1 MKQKISMR
9 TKWTVQGW
17 LLMLPSLI
25 FLVGFTVYPVIRTLI
40 QSFMKT
46 SNNAK
51 APAEFIGFKNYI
63 NVFRDPVF
71 AIVIKNTLKFSLIVI
86 PLGLVIGFLLATLV
100 SKNIKGIGVARALVF
115 YPNVAPVVGFATIWT
130 FLFTP
135 NIGVISHVMKAL
147 SMKPVDFLNNPKT
160 ALYAIMAV
168 YLWREASYMM
178 IFYISGLQNISQ
190 EYYEAAHLDG
200 ASGWGYHA
208 KDHHSAGTA
217 HHPVRADHHHGG
229 RLQDG
234 GPDHGHDHQGRTQQ
248 QHQPADE
255 SHLPD
260 RLLLLGYGAGV
271 GADHL
276 HAGLY
281 DGGRPGAVHHHGQA
295 RVLRKLRRPL

>member
-51 APAEFIGFKNYI
+51 MPAEFIGFKNYI
-63 NVFRDPVF
+63 NVFKDPVF

-100 SKNIKGIGVARALVF
+100 NKNIKGIGVARALIF

-200 ASGWGYHA
+200 ASGWDIMR
-208 KDHHSAGTA
+208 KITI
-217 HHPVRADHHHGG
+217 PLVQPTTLFVLTITMADAFKMVD
-229 RLQDG
+229 LIMVMTTKG
-234 GPDHGHDHQGRTQQ
+234 GPNNSTN
-248 QHQPADE
+248 
-255 SHLPD
+255 
-260 RLLLLGYGAGV
+260 LLMNHIYQTAFSYW
-271 GADHL
+271 DT
-276 HAGLY
+276 
-281 DGGRPGAVHHHGQA
+281 GQA
-295 RVLRKLRRPL
+295 SVLTICMLGFMMVVALVQFTTMDKRAYYEN

>member
-46 SNNAK
+46 STNAK
-51 APAEFIGFKNYI
+51 MPAEFIGFKNYI
-63 NVFRDPVF
+63 NVFKDPVF

-100 SKNIKGIGVARALVF
+100 SKNIKGIGVARALIF

-200 ASGWGYHA
+200 ASGWDIMR
-208 KDHHSAGTA
+208 KITI
-217 HHPVRADHHHGG
+217 PLVQPTTLFVLTITMADAFKMVD
-229 RLQDG
+229 LIMVMTTKG
-234 GPDHGHDHQGRTQQ
+234 GPNNSTN
-248 QHQPADE
+248 
-255 SHLPD
+255 
-260 RLLLLGYGAGV
+260 LLMNHIYQTAFSYW
-271 GADHL
+271 DT
-276 HAGLY
+276 
-281 DGGRPGAVHHHGQA
+281 GQA
-295 RVLRKLRRPL
+295 SVLTICMLGFMMVVALVQFTTMDKRAYYEN

>member
-86 PLGLVIGFLLATLV
+86 PLGLVIGFLLAPLV

-200 ASGWGYHA
+200 ASGWDIMR
-208 KDHHSAGTA
+208 KITI
-217 HHPVRADHHHGG
+217 PLVQPTTLFVLTITMADAFKMVD
-229 RLQDG
+229 LIMVMTTKG
-234 GPDHGHDHQGRTQQ
+234 GPNNSTN
-248 QHQPADE
+248 
-255 SHLPD
+255 
-260 RLLLLGYGAGV
+260 LLMNHIYQTAFSYW
-271 GADHL
+271 DT
-276 HAGLY
+276 
-281 DGGRPGAVHHHGQA
+281 GQA
-295 RVLRKLRRPL
+295 SVLTICMLGFMMVVALVQFTTMDKRAYYEN

>member
-17 LLMLPSLI
+17 LLMLPSLF

-200 ASGWGYHA
+200 ASGWDIMR
-208 KDHHSAGTA
+208 KITI
-217 HHPVRADHHHGG
+217 PLVQPTTLFVLTITMADAFKMVD
-229 RLQDG
+229 LIMVMTTKG
-234 GPDHGHDHQGRTQQ
+234 GPNNSTN
-248 QHQPADE
+248 
-255 SHLPD
+255 
-260 RLLLLGYGAGV
+260 LLMNHIYQTAFSYW
-271 GADHL
+271 DT
-276 HAGLY
+276 
-281 DGGRPGAVHHHGQA
+281 GQA
-295 RVLRKLRRPL
+295 SVLTICMLGFMMVVALVQFTTMDKRAYYEN

>member
-51 APAEFIGFKNYI
+51 ARAEFIGFKNYI

-100 SKNIKGIGVARALVF
+100 SKNIKGIGVARALIF

-200 ASGWGYHA
+200 ASGWDIMR
-208 KDHHSAGTA
+208 KITI
-217 HHPVRADHHHGG
+217 PLVQPTTLFVLTITMADAFKMVD
-229 RLQDG
+229 LIMVMTTKG
-234 GPDHGHDHQGRTQQ
+234 GPNNSTN
-248 QHQPADE
+248 
-255 SHLPD
+255 
-260 RLLLLGYGAGV
+260 LLMNHIYQTAFSYW
-271 GADHL
+271 DT
-276 HAGLY
+276 
-281 DGGRPGAVHHHGQA
+281 GQA
-295 RVLRKLRRPL
+295 SVLTICMLGFMMVVALVQFTTMDKRAYYEN

>member
-51 APAEFIGFKNYI
+51 MPAEFIGFKNYI
-63 NVFRDPVF
+63 NVFKDPVF

-100 SKNIKGIGVARALVF
+100 SKNIKGIGVARALIF

-135 NIGVISHVMKAL
+135 NIGGISHVMKAL

-200 ASGWGYHA
+200 ASGWDIMR
-208 KDHHSAGTA
+208 KITI
-217 HHPVRADHHHGG
+217 PLVQPTTLFVLTITMADAFKMVD
-229 RLQDG
+229 LIMVMTTKG
-234 GPDHGHDHQGRTQQ
+234 GPNNSTN
-248 QHQPADE
+248 
-255 SHLPD
+255 
-260 RLLLLGYGAGV
+260 LLMNHIYQTAFSYW
-271 GADHL
+271 DT
-276 HAGLY
+276 
-281 DGGRPGAVHHHGQA
+281 GQA
-295 RVLRKLRRPL
+295 SVLTICMLGFMMVVALVQFTTMDKRAYYEN

>member
-51 APAEFIGFKNYI
+51 MPAEFIGFKNYI
-63 NVFRDPVF
+63 NVFKDPVF

-100 SKNIKGIGVARALVF
+100 SKNIKGIGVARALIF

-200 ASGWGYHA
+200 ASGWDIMR
-208 KDHHSAGTA
+208 KITI
-217 HHPVRADHHHGG
+217 PLVQPTTLFVLTITMADAFKMVD
-229 RLQDG
+229 LIMVMTTKG
-234 GPDHGHDHQGRTQQ
+234 GPNNSTN
-248 QHQPADE
+248 
-255 SHLPD
+255 
-260 RLLLLGYGAGV
+260 LLMNHIYQTAFSYW
-271 GADHL
+271 DT
-276 HAGLY
+276 
-281 DGGRPGAVHHHGQA
+281 GQA
-295 RVLRKLRRPL
+295 SVLTICMLGFMMVGSLVQFTTMDKRAYYEN

>member
-51 APAEFIGFKNYI
+51 MPAEFIGFKNYI
-63 NVFRDPVF
+63 NVFKDPVF

-100 SKNIKGIGVARALVF
+100 SKNIKGIGVARALIF

-190 EYYEAAHLDG
+190 EYYEAAYLDG
-200 ASGWGYHA
+200 ASGWDIMR
-208 KDHHSAGTA
+208 KITI
-217 HHPVRADHHHGG
+217 PLVQPTTLFVLTITMADAFKMVD
-229 RLQDG
+229 LIMVMTTKG
-234 GPDHGHDHQGRTQQ
+234 GPNNSTN
-248 QHQPADE
+248 
-255 SHLPD
+255 
-260 RLLLLGYGAGV
+260 LLMNHIYQTAFSYW
-271 GADHL
+271 DT
-276 HAGLY
+276 
-281 DGGRPGAVHHHGQA
+281 GQA
-295 RVLRKLRRPL
+295 SVLTICMLGFMMVVALVQFTTMDKRAYYEN

>member
-115 YPNVAPVVGFATIWT
+115 YPNVPPVVGFATIWT

-200 ASGWGYHA
+200 ASGWDIMR
-208 KDHHSAGTA
+208 KITI
-217 HHPVRADHHHGG
+217 PLVQPTTLFVLTITMADAFKMVD
-229 RLQDG
+229 LIMVMTTKG
-234 GPDHGHDHQGRTQQ
+234 GPNNSTN
-248 QHQPADE
+248 
-255 SHLPD
+255 
-260 RLLLLGYGAGV
+260 LLMNHIYQTAFSYW
-271 GADHL
+271 DT
-276 HAGLY
+276 
-281 DGGRPGAVHHHGQA
+281 GQA
-295 RVLRKLRRPL
+295 SVLTICMLGFMMVVALVQFTTMDKRAYYEN

>member
-9 TKWTVQGW
+9 TKWTVRGW

-51 APAEFIGFKNYI
+51 MPAEFIGFKNYI
-63 NVFRDPVF
+63 NVFKDPVF

-100 SKNIKGIGVARALVF
+100 SKNIKGIGVARALIF

-200 ASGWGYHA
+200 ASGWDIMR
-208 KDHHSAGTA
+208 KITI
-217 HHPVRADHHHGG
+217 PLVQPTTLFVLTITMADAFKMVD
-229 RLQDG
+229 LIMVMTTKG
-234 GPDHGHDHQGRTQQ
+234 GPNNSTN
-248 QHQPADE
+248 
-255 SHLPD
+255 
-260 RLLLLGYGAGV
+260 LLMNHIYQTAFSYW
-271 GADHL
+271 DT
-276 HAGLY
+276 
-281 DGGRPGAVHHHGQA
+281 GQA
-295 RVLRKLRRPL
+295 SVLTICMLGFMMVVALVQFTTMDKRAYYEN

>member
-51 APAEFIGFKNYI
+51 MPAEFIGFKNYI
-63 NVFRDPVF
+63 NVFKDPVF

-86 PLGLVIGFLLATLV
+86 PLGLVIGFLLGTLV
-100 SKNIKGIGVARALVF
+100 SKNIKGIGVARALIF

-200 ASGWGYHA
+200 ASGWDIMR
-208 KDHHSAGTA
+208 KITI
-217 HHPVRADHHHGG
+217 PLVQPTTLFVLTITMADAFKMVD
-229 RLQDG
+229 LIMVMTTKG
-234 GPDHGHDHQGRTQQ
+234 GPNNSTN
-248 QHQPADE
+248 
-255 SHLPD
+255 
-260 RLLLLGYGAGV
+260 LLMNHIYQTAFSYW
-271 GADHL
+271 DT
-276 HAGLY
+276 
-281 DGGRPGAVHHHGQA
+281 GQA
-295 RVLRKLRRPL
+295 SVLTICMLGFMMVVALVQFTTMDKRAYYEN

>member
-51 APAEFIGFKNYI
+51 MPAEFIGFKNYI
-63 NVFRDPVF
+63 NVFKDPVF

-100 SKNIKGIGVARALVF
+100 SKNIKGIGVARALIF

-147 SMKPVDFLNNPKT
+147 SLKPVDFLNNPKT

-200 ASGWGYHA
+200 ASGWDIMR
-208 KDHHSAGTA
+208 KITI
-217 HHPVRADHHHGG
+217 PLVQPTTLFVLTITMADAFKMVD
-229 RLQDG
+229 LIMVMTTKG
-234 GPDHGHDHQGRTQQ
+234 GPNNSTN
-248 QHQPADE
+248 
-255 SHLPD
+255 
-260 RLLLLGYGAGV
+260 LLMNHIYQTAFSYW
-271 GADHL
+271 DT
-276 HAGLY
+276 
-281 DGGRPGAVHHHGQA
+281 GQA
-295 RVLRKLRRPL
+295 SVLTICMLGFMMVVALVQFTTMDKRAYYEN

>member
-51 APAEFIGFKNYI
+51 TPAEFIGFKNYV

-71 AIVIKNTLKFSLIVI
+71 AIVLKNTLKFSLIVI

-100 SKNIKGIGVARALVF
+100 SKNIKGIGVARALIF

-190 EYYEAAHLDG
+190 EYYEAAYLDG
-200 ASGWGYHA
+200 ASGWDIMR
-208 KDHHSAGTA
+208 KITI
-217 HHPVRADHHHGG
+217 PLVQPTTLFVLTITMADAFKMVD
-229 RLQDG
+229 LIMVMTTKG
-234 GPDHGHDHQGRTQQ
+234 GPNNSTN
-248 QHQPADE
+248 
-255 SHLPD
+255 
-260 RLLLLGYGAGV
+260 LLMNHIYQTAFSYW
-271 GADHL
+271 DT
-276 HAGLY
+276 
-281 DGGRPGAVHHHGQA
+281 GQA
-295 RVLRKLRRPL
+295 SVLTICMLGFMMVVALVQFTTMDKRAYYEN

>member
-51 APAEFIGFKNYI
+51 VPAEFIGFKNYI
-63 NVFRDPVF
+63 NVFKDPVF

-100 SKNIKGIGVARALVF
+100 SKNIKGIGVARALIF

-200 ASGWGYHA
+200 ASGWDIMR
-208 KDHHSAGTA
+208 KITI
-217 HHPVRADHHHGG
+217 PLVQPTTLFVLTITMADAFKMVD
-229 RLQDG
+229 LIMVMTTKG
-234 GPDHGHDHQGRTQQ
+234 GPNNSTN
-248 QHQPADE
+248 
-255 SHLPD
+255 
-260 RLLLLGYGAGV
+260 LLMNHIYQTAFSYW
-271 GADHL
+271 DT
-276 HAGLY
+276 
-281 DGGRPGAVHHHGQA
+281 GQA
-295 RVLRKLRRPL
+295 SVLTICMLGFMMVVALVQFTTMDKRAYYEN

>member
-9 TKWTVQGW
+9 TVQGW

-51 APAEFIGFKNYI
+51 MPAEFIGFKNYI
-63 NVFRDPVF
+63 NVFKDPVF

-100 SKNIKGIGVARALVF
+100 SKNIKGIGVARALIF
-115 YPNVAPVVGFATIWT
+115 YPNVAPGFATIWT

-200 ASGWGYHA
+200 ASGWDIMR
-208 KDHHSAGTA
+208 KITI
-217 HHPVRADHHHGG
+217 PLVQPTTLFVLTITMADAFKMVD
-229 RLQDG
+229 LIMVMTTKG
-234 GPDHGHDHQGRTQQ
+234 GPNNSTN
-248 QHQPADE
+248 
-255 SHLPD
+255 
-260 RLLLLGYGAGV
+260 LLMNHIYQTAFSYW
-271 GADHL
+271 DT
-276 HAGLY
+276 
-281 DGGRPGAVHHHGQA
+281 GQA
-295 RVLRKLRRPL
+295 SVLTICMLGFMMVVALVQFTTMDKRAYYEN

>member
-51 APAEFIGFKNYI
+51 MPAEFIGFKNYI
-63 NVFRDPVF
+63 NVFKDPVF

-200 ASGWGYHA
+200 ASGWDIMR
-208 KDHHSAGTA
+208 KITI
-217 HHPVRADHHHGG
+217 PLVQPTTLFVLTITMADAFKMVD
-229 RLQDG
+229 LIMVMTTKG
-234 GPDHGHDHQGRTQQ
+234 GPNNSTN
-248 QHQPADE
+248 
-255 SHLPD
+255 
-260 RLLLLGYGAGV
+260 LLMNHIYQTAFSYW
-271 GADHL
+271 DT
-276 HAGLY
+276 
-281 DGGRPGAVHHHGQA
+281 GQA
-295 RVLRKLRRPL
+295 SVLTICMLGFMMVVALVQFTTMDKRAYYEN

>member
-40 QSFMKT
+40 QSFMKS
-46 SNNAK
+46 SNNAQ

-200 ASGWGYHA
+200 ASGWDIMR
-208 KDHHSAGTA
+208 KITI
-217 HHPVRADHHHGG
+217 PLVQPTTLFVLTITMADAFKMVD
-229 RLQDG
+229 LIMVMTTKG
-234 GPDHGHDHQGRTQQ
+234 GPNNSTN
-248 QHQPADE
+248 
-255 SHLPD
+255 
-260 RLLLLGYGAGV
+260 LLMNHIYQTAFSYW
-271 GADHL
+271 DT
-276 HAGLY
+276 
-281 DGGRPGAVHHHGQA
+281 GQA
-295 RVLRKLRRPL
+295 SVLTICMLGFMMVVALVQFTTMDKRAYYEN

>member
-51 APAEFIGFKNYI
+51 MPAEFIGFKNYI
-63 NVFRDPVF
+63 NVFKDPVF

-100 SKNIKGIGVARALVF
+100 SKNIKGIGVARALIF
-115 YPNVAPVVGFATIWT
+115 YPNVVGFATIWT

-200 ASGWGYHA
+200 ASGWDIMR
-208 KDHHSAGTA
+208 KITI
-217 HHPVRADHHHGG
+217 PLVQPTTLFVLTITMADAFKMVD
-229 RLQDG
+229 LIMVMTTKG
-234 GPDHGHDHQGRTQQ
+234 GPNNSTN
-248 QHQPADE
+248 
-255 SHLPD
+255 
-260 RLLLLGYGAGV
+260 LLMNHIYQTAFSYW
-271 GADHL
+271 DT
-276 HAGLY
+276 
-281 DGGRPGAVHHHGQA
+281 GQA
-295 RVLRKLRRPL
+295 SVLTICMLGFMMVVALVQFTTMDKRAYYEN

>member
-51 APAEFIGFKNYI
+51 MPAEFIGFKNYI
-63 NVFRDPVF
+63 NVFKDPVF

-100 SKNIKGIGVARALVF
+100 SKNIKGIGVARALIF

-130 FLFTP
+130 FLFTS

-200 ASGWGYHA
+200 ASGWDIMR
-208 KDHHSAGTA
+208 KITI
-217 HHPVRADHHHGG
+217 PLVQPTTLFVLTITMADAFKMVD
-229 RLQDG
+229 LIMVMTTKG
-234 GPDHGHDHQGRTQQ
+234 GPNNSTN
-248 QHQPADE
+248 
-255 SHLPD
+255 
-260 RLLLLGYGAGV
+260 LLMNHIYQTAFSYW
-271 GADHL
+271 DT
-276 HAGLY
+276 
-281 DGGRPGAVHHHGQA
+281 GQA
-295 RVLRKLRRPL
+295 SVLTICMLGFMMVVALVQFTTMDKRAYYEN

>member
-46 SNNAK
+46 SNNAQ

-200 ASGWGYHA
+200 ASGWDIMR
-208 KDHHSAGTA
+208 KITI
-217 HHPVRADHHHGG
+217 PLVQPTTLFVLTITMADAFKMVD
-229 RLQDG
+229 LIMVMTTKG
-234 GPDHGHDHQGRTQQ
+234 GPNNSTN
-248 QHQPADE
+248 
-255 SHLPD
+255 
-260 RLLLLGYGAGV
+260 LLMNHIYQTAFSYW
-271 GADHL
+271 DT
-276 HAGLY
+276 
-281 DGGRPGAVHHHGQA
+281 GQA
-295 RVLRKLRRPL
+295 SVLTICMLGFMMVVALVQFTTMDKRAYYEN

>member
-200 ASGWGYHA
+200 ASWWDIMR
-208 KDHHSAGTA
+208 KITI
-217 HHPVRADHHHGG
+217 PLVQPTTLFVLTITMADAFKMVD
-229 RLQDG
+229 LIMVMTTKG
-234 GPDHGHDHQGRTQQ
+234 GPNNSTN
-248 QHQPADE
+248 
-255 SHLPD
+255 
-260 RLLLLGYGAGV
+260 LLMNHIYQTAFSYW
-271 GADHL
+271 DT
-276 HAGLY
+276 
-281 DGGRPGAVHHHGQA
+281 GQA
-295 RVLRKLRRPL
+295 SVLTICMLGFMMVVALVQFTTMDKRAYYEN

>member
-51 APAEFIGFKNYI
+51 MPAEFIGFKNYI
-63 NVFRDPVF
+63 NVFKDPVF

-100 SKNIKGIGVARALVF
+100 SKNIKGIGVARALIF

-200 ASGWGYHA
+200 ASGWDIMR
-208 KDHHSAGTA
+208 KITI
-217 HHPVRADHHHGG
+217 PLVQPTTLFVLTITMADAFKMVD
-229 RLQDG
+229 LIMVMTTKG
-234 GPDHGHDHQGRTQQ
+234 GPNNSTN
-248 QHQPADE
+248 
-255 SHLPD
+255 
-260 RLLLLGYGAGV
+260 LLMNHIYQTAFSYW
-271 GADHL
+271 DT
-276 HAGLY
+276 
-281 DGGRPGAVHHHGQA
+281 GQA
-295 RVLRKLRRPL
+295 SVLTICMLGFMMVVALVQFTTMDKRAYYES

>member
-51 APAEFIGFKNYI
+51 MPAEFIGFKNYI
-63 NVFRDPVF
+63 NVFKDPVF

-100 SKNIKGIGVARALVF
+100 SKNIKGIGVARSLIF

-200 ASGWGYHA
+200 ASGWDIMR
-208 KDHHSAGTA
+208 KITI
-217 HHPVRADHHHGG
+217 PLVQPTTLFVLTITMADAFKMVD
-229 RLQDG
+229 LIMVMTTKG
-234 GPDHGHDHQGRTQQ
+234 GPNNSTN
-248 QHQPADE
+248 
-255 SHLPD
+255 
-260 RLLLLGYGAGV
+260 LLMNHIYQTAFSYW
-271 GADHL
+271 DT
-276 HAGLY
+276 
-281 DGGRPGAVHHHGQA
+281 GQA
-295 RVLRKLRRPL
+295 SVLTICMLGFMMVVALVQFTTMDKRAYYEN

>member
-100 SKNIKGIGVARALVF
+100 SKNIKGIGVARALIF

-200 ASGWGYHA
+200 ASGWDIMR
-208 KDHHSAGTA
+208 KITI
-217 HHPVRADHHHGG
+217 PLVQPTTLFVLTITMADAFKMVD
-229 RLQDG
+229 LIMVMTTKG
-234 GPDHGHDHQGRTQQ
+234 GPNNSTK
-248 QHQPADE
+248 
-255 SHLPD
+255 
-260 RLLLLGYGAGV
+260 LLMNHIYQTAFSYW
-271 GADHL
+271 DT
-276 HAGLY
+276 
-281 DGGRPGAVHHHGQA
+281 GQA
-295 RVLRKLRRPL
+295 SVLTICMLGFMMVVALVQFTTMDKRAYYEN